1 MREIRLS
8 GSEGGGPKPIA
19 SPYPYLTRM
28 DHSSLGDRRVVS
40 LLQGQGLTFVFHSP
54 RMATKGKVTATMEN
68 IADVMVPEWIKEIA
82 EEDAREERE
91 FE

>member
-1 MREIRLS
+1 
-8 GSEGGGPKPIA
+8 
-19 SPYPYLTRM
+19 
-28 DHSSLGDRRVVS
+28 
-40 LLQGQGLTFVFHSP
+40 
-54 RMATKGKVTATMEN
+54 MATKGKVTATMEN